1 MANSLASKLLKNTTL
16 KGRVDSLDNSKFFGK
31 TEFIPTDIP
40 MLNVALSGRI
50 DGGLTPGLTVIAGP
64 SKHFKSNYALVMV
77 ASFLKKYPDAV
88 CLFYDSEFGIT
99 PDYLKNFKIDP
110 DRVVHTPI
118 MNLEELK
125 FDIVNQLEKI
135 EDGDKV
141 IILIDSLGNMGS
153 KKEIEDSLAQKS
165 VVDMQR
171 SKHVKSIFRMI
182 TPLLNMKKIPA
193 IVVNHTY
200 ESMDLFPTQVVS
212 GGCLLA
218 GSVIKTLDGE
228 KPIEKISKGE
238 FVLTKDGY
246 KEVTNTWD
254 SNTLIEPT
262 PECFEIEFEDGYK
275 VTCSDKHKFL
285 VNGEWVEAKDLT
297 TEMDVEVI

>member
-1 MANSLASKLLKNTTL
+1 
-16 KGRVDSLDNSKFFGK
+16 
-31 TEFIPTDIP
+31 
-40 MLNVALSGRI
+40 
-50 DGGLTPGLTVIAGP
+50 
-64 SKHFKSNYALVMV
+64 
-77 ASFLKKYPDAV
+77 
-88 CLFYDSEFGIT
+88 
-99 PDYLKNFKIDP
+99 
-110 DRVVHTPI
+110 
-118 MNLEELK
+118 
-125 FDIVNQLEKI
+125 
-135 EDGDKV
+135 
-141 IILIDSLGNMGS
+141 
-153 KKEIEDSLAQKS
+153 
-165 VVDMQR
+165 
-171 SKHVKSIFRMI
+171 
-182 TPLLNMKKIPA
+182 
-193 IVVNHTY
+193 
-200 ESMDLFPTQVVS
+200 MDLFPTQVVS